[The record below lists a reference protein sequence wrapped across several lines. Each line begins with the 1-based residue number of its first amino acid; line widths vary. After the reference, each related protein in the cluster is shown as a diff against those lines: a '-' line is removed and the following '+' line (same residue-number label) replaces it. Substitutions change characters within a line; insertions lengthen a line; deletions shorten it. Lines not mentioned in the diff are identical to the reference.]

1 MFVLVFIRKPIFD
14 VKFLCWIWYLI
25 FGVGVFVVY
34 VFRYWLLVLV
44 SDVDI
49 DIWCWCLCRICKSVL
64 GVGVIVAY
72 GYR

>member
-1 MFVLVFIRKPIFD
+1 MLVLVFIRKPIFD
-14 VKFLCWIWYLI
+14 VKCFCCIWDLI

-49 DIWCWCLCRICKSVL
+49 DIWCWCLCRICKSIFS
-64 GVGVIVAY
+64 VGVFVAY
-72 GYR
+72 G